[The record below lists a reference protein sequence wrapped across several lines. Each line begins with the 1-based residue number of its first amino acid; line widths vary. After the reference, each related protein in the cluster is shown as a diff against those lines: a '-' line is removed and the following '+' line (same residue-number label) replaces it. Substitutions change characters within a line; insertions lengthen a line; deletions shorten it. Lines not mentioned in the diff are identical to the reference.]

1 MTSQA
6 AVPEAVQEEPDRQEA
21 RPPARRWWRSRRA
34 VLVLA
39 GALVIIL
46 GSIYAVNA
54 LAGGQPRHE
63 QVVPWDSYE
72 VTSANTITFT
82 VVTGDKDCFYLR
94 HVAHEEAGTLSVA
107 FITGRPEGAPLECKA
122 IAVYQTIEVTTQA
135 PAKEVTITQIPE
147 DELDLVP

>member
-6 AVPEAVQEEPDRQEA
+6 AVQEEPGRQEA
-21 RPPARRWWRSRRA
+21 QPPARQWWRSRRA

-54 LAGGQPRHE
+54 LRGEEARHE
-63 QVVPWDSYE
+63 QVVSWDGYE

-82 VVTGDKDCFYLR
+82 VVTGDRDCFYLR
-94 HVAHEEAGTLSVA
+94 HVAHEEAGTLSIA
-107 FITGRPEGAPLECKA
+107 FITGRPQGAPLECKA
-122 IAVYQTIEVTTQA
+122 VAIYETIEVTTQA
-135 PAKEVTITQIPE
+135 PAKEVTVTQIPE
-147 DELDLVP
+147 DELDLVS